1 MVPCTGSIEK
11 HMELVVSLIPPAIS
25 VGRNVRLTMILLRR
39 SVILIGGVVCGHD
52 GRMKFMEDVELR

>member
-1 MVPCTGSIEK
+1 
-11 HMELVVSLIPPAIS
+11 MELVVSLIPPAIS